1 MLVFFVMLSD
11 RGFKTSDW
19 SFLLC
24 LTPTRKLRPC
34 LPWRRLPS
42 ALHDCLA
49 DLEDI
54 LAPHVPCQKAV
65 EQCMRLYTVHG
76 R

>member
-1 MLVFFVMLSD
+1 MPDTHPEAEAMSSLAPASI
-11 RGFKTSDW
+11 
-19 SFLLC
+19 C
-24 LTPTRKLRPC
+24 P
-34 LPWRRLPS
+34 PS